1 MNAGA
6 NSVADRA
13 GAASASGAP
22 SDALGFDSGQVSDSR
37 PSSWSQGQ
45 REWTPGFS
53 DWLGDRFI
61 DFDLESATSL
71 ERLQFRREFGDSA
84 VFEAELCERVEQ
96 LHALQ
101 HPSLSTVRSVVRV
114 PGKGLL
120 LESEYTSGRR
130 LSELLPEE
138 LGATLALDLVRQL
151 TPVLVVLKNTGQGVA
166 HCAIGAERVVVTRE
180 GRLVLV
186 EHVLGSALAAMQIHP
201 SKWRTLYG
209 LPADRGVVAFDD
221 RGDLIQLGFL
231 ALSVLLGRRLNP
243 LDYPLTIE
251 ALVSESAQMASGQTA
266 EAAWLRRWIERALQV
281 GPEPFASAQEAGDT
295 VGELSEAGLLQPV
308 RLNRPLRPVST
319 SAPVLPAP
327 IANAPAPP
335 PVTVTKVVTAPTPVP
350 EPTRPDD
357 HGADNRSKFS
367 GKPAPPRTSVAPA
380 PVAVAPAPV
389 VSKPVAVAAPV
400 VPAPVAA
407 AAVAAA
413 PVSRAPVVFASP
425 APVPRVQAPSKGS
438 PASAKPRP
446 TPAPPAGGS
455 KPWLT
460 RCLAALAV
468 AEGVVIAGLLV
479 TRPSVAAKTEL
490 PPVATT
496 TTADAAAALPPAV
509 RVSPTD
515 RTTAP
520 VPKSAAAIDATQTK
534 NQPASA
540 PADLPA
546 APGEQ
551 RFGGLK
557 VSSSIQLQVLEDGK
571 LVGSTSG
578 PIVLS
583 EGKHTLDLVND
594 TLEFRTHATT
604 AVKAG
609 QITALAIPVPNG
621 HLSINA
627 MPWADVLIDGK
638 PAGQTPLANLSV
650 AIGEHE
656 IIFRH
661 PQFGEQRQT
670 AVVKAETASRV
681 SMTFQK

>member
-6 NSVADRA
+6 NSVADRP
-13 GAASASGAP
+13 GASSAPGAP
-22 SDALGFDSGQVSDSR
+22 RGALGFDSTQVSESS

-61 DFDLESATSL
+61 DFDLDSATSL

-251 ALVSESAQMASGQTA
+251 ALVGESAQMASGQTA

-308 RLNRPLRPVST
+308 RLNRPLRSVST

-350 EPTRPDD
+350 EPRRPDD

-367 GKPAPPRTSVAPA
+367 GKPAPPRTSVAPV
-380 PVAVAPAPV
+380 PVA
-389 VSKPVAVAAPV
+389 V

-407 AAVAAA
+407 ASAAAAPVAAA
-413 PVSRAPVVFASP
+413 PVSRAPVVFTSP
-425 APVPRVQAPSKGS
+425 APVPRVPA
-438 PASAKPRP
+438 ASAPRAANAKPQ
-446 TPAPPAGGS
+446 PAPDLPAGGS

-460 RCLAALAV
+460 RGLAALAV
-468 AEGVVIAGLLV
+468 AEGVVIAGLLI
-479 TRPSVAAKTEL
+479 TRPPAAAVIAA

-496 TTADAAAALPPAV
+496 TTAEVYAPVVPPAV

-515 RTTAP
+515 RTGAP
-520 VPKSAAAIDATQTK
+520 GPKVAAATDATQAQ
-534 NQPASA
+534 NHSA
-540 PADLPA
+540 PPPADQPA

-551 RFGGLK
+551 RFGGLH

-571 LVGSTSG
+571 VLGTTSG

-583 EGKHTLDLVND
+583 EGKHVLDLVND

-609 QITALAIPVPNG
+609 QMTALAIPVPSG
-621 HLSINA
+621 RLSINA
-627 MPWADVLIDGK
+627 LPWADVLIDGK
-638 PAGQTPLANLSV
+638 PVGQTPLANLSV
-650 AIGEHE
+650 TIGEHD
-656 IIFRH
+656 ITFRN
-661 PQFGEQRQT
+661 PQFSEQHQT